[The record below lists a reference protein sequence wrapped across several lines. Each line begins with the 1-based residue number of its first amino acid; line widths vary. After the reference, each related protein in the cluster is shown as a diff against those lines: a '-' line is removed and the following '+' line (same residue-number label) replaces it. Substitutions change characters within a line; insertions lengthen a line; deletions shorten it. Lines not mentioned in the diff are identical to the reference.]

1 MESTLIY
8 QTLLGYLNLTELDFF
23 VRQLLYSLA
32 TIDQLSSAVARRLK
46 QA

>member
-1 MESTLIY
+1 MESTPIY

-23 VRQLLYSLA
+23 VRQWLYSRA
-32 TIDQLSSAVARRLK
+32 TIDQLSSAAARRLK

>member
-1 MESTLIY
+1 METTPIY

-23 VRQLLYSLA
+23 MRQLRYSRA
-32 TIDQLSSAVARRLK
+32 TVDQLSTAVARCLK

>member
-1 MESTLIY
+1 METTPIY

-23 VRQLLYSLA
+23 MRQLSYSRA
-32 TIDQLSSAVARRLK
+32 TVDQLSTAVARSLK